1 MASGQERV
9 LKRRIKSVQSTKKIT
24 KAMELISASRIAK
37 AQERVAAARPYSQR
51 ITEVI
56 RNLAAAGAGG
66 DSPLLNPRDEIT
78 TVAYVVVAA
87 DRGLAGGYNSSV
99 IRGAERAMAADRAAG
114 RQTALV
120 TVGKKATGYFRFRG
134 YEIDASFVGFSDAP
148 TYEDAR
154 TVAAHVAAKFETGDY
169 SEVRLAY
176 TRFLSMGS
184 QSSTVDLYMPLD
196 DPGMTDA
203 AASSGPSA
211 DYEFEPNPT
220 EILERL
226 LPRYAEARLYAAL
239 LDAAASEHAARQRA
253 MKSATDNADEMIIK
267 LSRVMN
273 RARQDAITTEIME
286 IVSGAEALRSGGNDE
301 SDLLVEHVFAEDIFN
316 PHQDHPHAPRA
327 HHFSSEEQ
335 A

>member
-37 AQERVAAARPYSQR
+37 AQERVQAARPYSER

-87 DRGLAGGYNSSV
+87 DRGLAGGYNSAV
-99 IRGAERAMAADRAAG
+99 IRGAERAMAADKEAG
-114 RQTALV
+114 RETALI

-134 YEIDASFVGFSDAP
+134 YELAASFGGFTDNP

-154 TVAAHVAAKFETGDY
+154 EVARHVAERFDSGEY

-176 TRFLSMGS
+176 TRFITMGT
-184 QSSTVDLYMPLD
+184 QEALVVPYMPLD
-196 DPGMTDA
+196 TTSITGEGAEGTDA
-203 AASSGPSA
+203 PAA

-226 LPRYAEARLYAAL
+226 LPRYAEARLFAAF
-239 LDAAASEHAARQRA
+239 LDAAAPEHAARQRA
-253 MKSATDNADEMIIK
+253 MKSATANAEDMIVR

-286 IVSGAEALRSGGNDE
+286 IVGAAQALRQAATDST
-301 SDLLVEHVFAEDIFN
+301 DLLLDQVFPVDIFN
-316 PHQDHPHAPRA
+316 PEPEQPHRTDHFAA
-327 HHFSSEEQ
+327 GEQ

>member
-1 MASGQERV
+1 
-9 LKRRIKSVQSTKKIT
+9 
-24 KAMELISASRIAK
+24 MELISASRIAK
-37 AQERVAAARPYSQR
+37 AQERVQAARPYSER

-87 DRGLAGGYNSSV
+87 DRGLAGGYNSAV
-99 IRGAERAMAADRAAG
+99 IRGAERAMAADKEAG
-114 RQTALV
+114 RETALI

-134 YEIDASFVGFSDAP
+134 YELAASFGGFTDNP

-154 TVAAHVAAKFETGDY
+154 EVARHVAERFDSGEY

-176 TRFLSMGS
+176 TRFITMGT
-184 QSSTVDLYMPLD
+184 QEALVVPYMPLD
-196 DPGMTDA
+196 TTSITGEGAEGTDA
-203 AASSGPSA
+203 PAA

-220 EILERL
+220 EILERSCPAT
-226 LPRYAEARLYAAL
+226 PRPRLFAAL

-253 MKSATDNADEMIIK
+253 MKSATDNAEDMIIK

-286 IVSGAEALRSGGNDE
+286 IVGGAEALRQAAT
-301 SDLLVEHVFAEDIFN
+301 EHR
-316 PHQDHPHAPRA
+316 PAPRPGQPRRHLQPRA
-327 HHFSSEEQ
+327 R
-335 A
+335 ARPTARTT